1 MRKESYKVKNPK
13 EIIFGD
19 PMYFEEFTGRRLDEL
34 IVDFKPPQYFEARVI
49 LTEQPMEEYPEFM
62 EQTMTLYLAPEQTL
76 KVYMDGCMCESQEI
90 KEKVIGVDTARYLIQ
105 VDEREEILHTGGDGY
120 WGSFQEITHK
130 HGNRRILDAAILSIV
145 IPDSENF
152 EGMKKLME
160 YLFEDAKPIK
170 KKKRD
175 KQR

>member
-19 PMYFEEFTGRRLDEL
+19 SMYFEEFTGRRLDEL

-62 EQTMTLYLAPEQTL
+62 EQTMTLQLAPEQTL
-76 KVYMDGCMCESQEI
+76 KVYMDGCMYESQEV

-120 WGSFQEITHK
+120 WGSFQEIAHK
-130 HGNRRILDAAILSIV
+130 HGNRRILDAA
-145 IPDSENF
+145 
-152 EGMKKLME
+152 
-160 YLFEDAKPIK
+160 
-170 KKKRD
+170 
-175 KQR
+175 